1 MSSVRSRRNGWRS
14 RTAWGLHPGSLH
26 RETTAGLRTTRFN
39 RIFNQHQPSAALEHG
54 GSLGREM
61 HERGFQTVSTRS
73 TADESRTQSCYKG
86 LAMKEDVADEHGELL
101 HSINRLLLDD

>member
-1 MSSVRSRRNGWRS
+1 
-14 RTAWGLHPGSLH
+14 
-26 RETTAGLRTTRFN
+26 
-39 RIFNQHQPSAALEHG
+39 
-54 GSLGREM
+54 M